1 MSNFPSGRYYL
12 KGPSRKWD
20 NWTFNHTD
28 LTLIYDNYLVFEID
42 LASINSTAEMVDE
55 IFKAFNQFSTNHGT
69 VEEQYYSKVIFGLVQ
84 AFEHIFEPSK
94 NCCEGSFKG
103 AELAQAY
110 ADDVRFHYKLK

>member
-1 MSNFPSGRYYL
+1 MTHFPSGRHYL

-42 LASINSTAEMVDE
+42 LASINSSNQMVDE
-55 IFKAFNQFSTNHGT
+55 IFKTLNKFSNGGT

-84 AFEHIFEPSK
+84 AFEHIFEPRW
-94 NCCEGSFKG
+94 NCTDGTFSG
-103 AELAQAY
+103 AELAQVY
-110 ADDVRFHYKLK
+110 ADDVRFHFNLK